1 MRYPGAE
8 KLEIIRR
15 VEPAP
20 LPPAPLPVRDTLAK
34 LGISRARF

>member
-20 LPPAPLPVRDTLAK
+20 LPVRDTLAK